1 MNLITETLVQWKGN
15 LMANVVNRIAV
26 PLQILYSVNTPD
38 YDPELWIINPDLTIL
53 ETVPL
58 KYCKVSGDL
67 VVEMTPAEKAAVDA
81 AELAAAKIAAINQ
94 ICVTR
99 EVKIEYGAGP
109 EYPAASGQH
118 IATTWPD
125 QVRWLAWQQIGGKW
139 ASLGMSYPF
148 RVHSR
153 DGSTYV
159 DITKAN
165 DFTAV
170 LEAIGV
176 YITNLFTEAEGVIQN
191 VLAATTVAGVTSI
204 VEAYVA
210 TAPIAPS

>member
-1 MNLITETLVQWKGN
+1 
-15 LMANVVNRIAV
+15 MANVVNRTAV

-38 YDPELWIINPDLTIL
+38 YDPAEWIINPDLTIL
-53 ETVPL
+53 ETVPI

-67 VVEMTPAEKAAVDA
+67 IVEMTPAEKAAVDA
-81 AELAAAKIAAINQ
+81 AELAAAKSTATNQ
-94 ICVTR
+94 ICSTR
-99 EVKIEYGAGP
+99 EIKIEYGAGP
-109 EYPAASGQH
+109 EYPVASGKH
-118 IATTWPD
+118 IATTTAD

-139 ASLGMSYPF
+139 AALGLSYPF

-159 DITKAN
+159 DITKSQ

-191 VLAATTVAGVTSI
+191 VLAATTVADVQSI
-204 VEAYVA
+204 VDAYLA
-210 TAPIAPS
+210 TAPAAPSSYLAD

>member
-1 MNLITETLVQWKGN
+1 
-15 LMANVVNRIAV
+15 
-26 PLQILYSVNTPD
+26 
-38 YDPELWIINPDLTIL
+38 
-53 ETVPL
+53 
-58 KYCKVSGDL
+58 
-67 VVEMTPAEKAAVDA
+67 MTPAEKAAVDA
-81 AELAAAKIAAINQ
+81 AELDAAKATAINRV
-94 ICVTR
+94 CATR

-109 EYPAASGQH
+109 EYPASSGKH

-139 ASLGMSYPF
+139 AALGLSYPF

-159 DITKAN
+159 DITRAQ

-176 YITNLFTEAEGVIQN
+176 YVTNLFTEAEGVIQN
-191 VLAATTVAGVTSI
+191 VIAATTVSEVQAI
-204 VEAYVA
+204 VNAYQA
-210 TAPIAPS
+210 TAPNAPSTLIVD

>member
-1 MNLITETLVQWKGN
+1 
-15 LMANVVNRIAV
+15 MATVVNRTAV
-26 PLQILYSVNTPD
+26 PLEILYSVNTPD
-38 YDPELWIINPDLTIL
+38 YDPAYWIINPDLTIL

-67 VVEMTPAEKAAVDA
+67 IVEMTAAEKAAVDA
-81 AELAAAKIAAINQ
+81 AELAAAKTSATNRVCA
-94 ICVTR
+94 TR
-99 EVKIEYGAGP
+99 EIKIEYGAGP
-109 EYPAASGQH
+109 EYPAASGKH

-159 DITKAN
+159 NITKAN

-176 YITNLFTEAEGVIQN
+176 YITGLFTEAEGVIQN
-191 VLAATTVAGVTSI
+191 VLAATTVAQVQSI
-204 VEAYVA
+204 VDAYVA
-210 TAPIAPS
+210 TAPAVPSGLIAD